1 MKTKLIILVSA
12 LSLLCVMRS
21 EAQTTTTVTDYVP
34 KGTNYLFECS
44 RITFMGGEQKTTI
57 GSTMLVLRER
67 IL

>member
-34 KGTNYLFECS
+34 KGTNYLFECDTIHFNGGS
-44 RITFMGGEQKTTI
+44 RTI
-57 GSTMLVLRER
+57 NVSS
-67 IL
+67 I